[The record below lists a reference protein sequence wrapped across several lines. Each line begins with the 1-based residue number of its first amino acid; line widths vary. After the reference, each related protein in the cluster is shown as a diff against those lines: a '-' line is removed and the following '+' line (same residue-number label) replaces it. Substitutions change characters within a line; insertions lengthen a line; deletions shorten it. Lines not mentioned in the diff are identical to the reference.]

1 MMMPSVVDG
10 HGAGLNH
17 RLAGKI
23 ALGGHQR
30 PDAIEDIVV
39 AREGGD
45 RDSDIVKTTPAT
57 AALILMGFLIKLPF
71 SNADRDVK
79 ARAVTFR

>member
-23 ALGGHQR
+23 AHGGHQR

-45 RDSDIVKTTPAT
+45 RE
-57 AALILMGFLIKLPF
+57 
-71 SNADRDVK
+71 
-79 ARAVTFR
+79 